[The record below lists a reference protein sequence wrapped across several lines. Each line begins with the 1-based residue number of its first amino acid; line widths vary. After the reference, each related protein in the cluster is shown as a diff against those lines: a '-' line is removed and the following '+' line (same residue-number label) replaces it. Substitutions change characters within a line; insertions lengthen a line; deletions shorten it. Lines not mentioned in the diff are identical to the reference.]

1 MAVRNINEAKVNK
14 KFRFSFVK
22 AVIYSA
28 FAALILVGG
37 AQIVRYGAEYL
48 DYEDKIAAISSD
60 IAKVEA
66 ENADK
71 ELILV
76 DEDKQAEYFE
86 RKLRE
91 DYGYCKSGEKV
102 FYISS
107 YSE

>member
-22 AVIYSA
+22 AFVYSV

-48 DYEDKIAAISSD
+48 DYENKITAINAE
-60 IAKVEA
+60 IAEIEA

-86 RKLRE
+86 HKLRE